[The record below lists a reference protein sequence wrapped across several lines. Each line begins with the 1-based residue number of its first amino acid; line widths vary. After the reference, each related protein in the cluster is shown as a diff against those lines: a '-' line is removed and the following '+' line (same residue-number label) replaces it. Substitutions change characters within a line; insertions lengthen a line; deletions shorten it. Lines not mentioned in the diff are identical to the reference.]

1 VTADQPRH
9 RSSTAPAP
17 FAARWRELAACRGTD
32 LNLFF
37 PGRGESAGPAR
48 RTCARCP
55 VRRQCLEFAVSNRI
69 VCGIWGGLTGPERRA
84 LQSDWLRA
92 ARRDRDE
99 AILTADAAG
108 LTAEAIA
115 RSFGLSRMTVT
126 RIARS
131 GNQGGRAEP
140 ERFASRVSP
149 PRRADDDRTAR

>member
-1 VTADQPRH
+1 VTAAQPRH
-9 RSSTAPAP
+9 RSPAAPAP
-17 FAARWRELAACRGTD
+17 FAARWREQAACRGAD

-48 RTCARCP
+48 RICTQCP
-55 VRRQCLEFAVSNRI
+55 VRQQCLEFAVSNRT
-69 VCGIWGGLTGPERRA
+69 VYGIWGGLTGPERRA
-84 LQSDWLRA
+84 LQSDWLHT
-92 ARRDRDE
+92 ARRHRDE
-99 AILTADAAG
+99 AIRAADAAG

-140 ERFASRVSP
+140 ERLAPRVPP
-149 PRRADDDRTAR
+149 PREGGR